1 MGENVNEPYK
11 WDRYDYA
18 FVLFRIAVFAAVAIT
33 SGFFMYNGV
42 LYILSYSKGTTPGF
56 IISIIYI
63 GFWLV
68 FLTGVAM
75 YLIFFTRNTFKLYH
89 EMKDDDTVTE
99 ETEVL

>member
-1 MGENVNEPYK
+1 MSENVNEPYK

-42 LYILSYSKGTTPGF
+42 LYISESHSVYGF

-99 ETEVL
+99 ESEVL